1 MHDVVIAELAFSF
14 RVGFISIVC
23 LGAGGAL
30 AGLTWW
36 FWTTAAPEPA
46 ALARLEIM
54 SDRRYEEASPR
65 ERELLLAEANEVMPI
80 AIRNTATAAAPRQP
94 VRPRAPRRSEPVR
107 ETVAQREPQ
116 EQHVRKPIDP
126 LLK

>member
-1 MHDVVIAELAFSF
+1 MIAELAFSF

-30 AGLTWW
+30 GWLTWW

-54 SDRRYEEASPR
+54 SDRRYEEASSR

-80 AIRNTATAAAPRQP
+80 AIRNTATPAAPPQP
-94 VRPRAPRRSEPVR
+94 IRARALRSSEPVR
-107 ETVAQREPQ
+107 ETSPQREPQ

>member
-1 MHDVVIAELAFSF
+1 MVFALSI
-14 RVGFISIVC
+14 RVGLISIVC

-30 AGLTWW
+30 AALTWW
-36 FWTTAAPEPA
+36 FWKTAMPEPA

-65 ERELLLAEANEVMPI
+65 ERELLLAEANEVMPVSV
-80 AIRNTATAAAPRQP
+80 RNTKATAAPRQP
-94 VRPRAPRRSEPVR
+94 MTVRQPQKPVR
-107 ETVAQREPQ
+107 VREPQ
-116 EQHVRKPIDP
+116 VQQISQEPRTRKPIDP